1 MPITVHRNM
10 KNAGKASVRRAQSV
24 LQLGII
30 YILKK
35 KYIFIKSRV
44 PIKFSLSLFD
54 A

>member
-35 KYIFIKSRV
+35 KIY
-44 PIKFSLSLFD
+44 LSKTGYP
-54 A
+54 